1 MIYQY
6 ATYRDLIDHAY
17 DIDKKWFEVRN
28 ETLHFQGMDLMQL
41 IKDHGSPLKISY
53 LPKIAAQIQKA
64 NRIFGDALV
73 NHQYTGKY
81 VYSYCT
87 KSSHFHFVLDE
98 VLKQGAQLEISS
110 AYDIQI
116 IKALWAKK
124 KITPDLMVICN
135 GFKSTQY
142 LTDIVALWHEGFRN
156 MIVVI
161 DNEHELVELE
171 GMLAGAKT
179 PMASDAAMTSD
190 AATTPDTPV
199 SDSIKI
205 PLKIGIRIATEE
217 EPSSDMYTSRLGI
230 SAKHVKK
237 IFKQRIVDNPTFDLV
252 MIHFFMNS
260 KIKDSAYYRSEL
272 SRLVEVY
279 ADMRQLTDSIQYL
292 DIGGG
297 FPIFHS
303 LDMEYDYGYM
313 ADQIVW
319 TIQHICDAHDVPSP
333 DIVTEFGSFT
343 VGESGAVLYKV
354 IGKKQQNDKEMWYF
368 VNNSFITTL
377 PDTWWIG
384 QKFIVLPLNLWGNQH
399 VNVNLWGITCDSD
412 DYYNSDDKGDA
423 LILPTVGDDEALYIG
438 IFHTWAYQESIGGF
452 GGIQH
457 CLIPAPKHL
466 VIDKKDDQ
474 LVVNEFSPEQD
485 AQWMLKIL
493 WF

>member
-17 DIDKKWFEVRN
+17 DIDKKWFEVREN
-28 ETLHFQGMDLMQL
+28 SLHFQGIDLMQL
-41 IKDHGSPLKISY
+41 IRDHGSPLKISF
-53 LPKIAAQIQKA
+53 LPKIAAQIEKA
-64 NRIFGDALV
+64 YRIFGDAIT
-73 NHQYTGKY
+73 NHHYTGSY

-87 KSSHFHFVLDE
+87 KSSHFQFVLDE
-98 VLKQGAQLEISS
+98 VLRHKAQLEISS

-116 IKALWAKK
+116 IRALWAKQS
-124 KITPDLMVICN
+124 IDTDIMIICN

-142 LTDIVALWHEGFRN
+142 LTDIVALWNDGFHN
-156 MIVVI
+156 LIVVV
-161 DNEHELVELE
+161 DNEDELVVLDRL
-171 GMLAGAKT
+171 LA
-179 PMASDAAMTSD
+179 SSQ
-190 AATTPDTPV
+190 
-199 SDSIKI
+199 SSIH
-205 PLKIGIRIATEE
+205 IGIRIATEE
-217 EPSSDMYTSRLGI
+217 EPASDMYTSRLGI

-237 IFKQRIVDNPTFDLV
+237 IYKHHIVDNPRFSLV

-272 SRLVEVY
+272 SRLVAVY
-279 ADMRQLTDSIQYL
+279 ADMRQVCESIRYL

-303 LDMEYDYGYM
+303 LDMEYDYAYM

-377 PDTWWIG
+377 PDTWGIG
-384 QKFIVLPLNLWGNQH
+384 QKFIVLPLNLWNNQH
-399 VNVNLWGITCDSD
+399 VNVNLGGITCDSD

-423 LILPTVGDDEALYIG
+423 LILPTVDEWEELYIG

-466 VIDKKDDQ
+466 VIDNMDGA

-485 AQWMLKIL
+485 AAWMLKIL
-493 WF
+493 GF